1 MHQMYVL
8 IQNLAHEASSLCG
21 RFSSGAYEGMGSKG
35 WWGVGSAKSGGN
47 NARSIGL
54 KADCLGAAVHDGAWS
69 MDGKSWPR
77 DLLHNSQLSGR
88 RVERAREFCGTH
100 EQERS

>member
-8 IQNLAHEASSLCG
+8 IQNLAHEASSPCG
-21 RFSSGAYEGMGSKG
+21 RFSSGAYEEMGSKG

-69 MDGKSWPR
+69 MDGKSWRRGEGREPR
-77 DLLHNSQLSGR
+77 RMSST
-88 RVERAREFCGTH
+88 ER
-100 EQERS
+100 ERTEVNTNLY